1 LQTGN
6 GYALNFIFVKKYS
19 AMEVKGKIYKVNP
32 VQTGEGKNGV
42 WKKQE
47 VVIETDGGKYPKKVC
62 VVFWTDL
69 VNDNAFQ
76 EGNDISVEADVESR
90 EYNGK
95 WYTDVKAWRVNKS
108 EQRPAQSPSAA
119 VDNPATDY
127 NEVSVPNEQ
136 IEDDLPF

>member
-1 LQTGN
+1 
-6 GYALNFIFVKKYS
+6 
-19 AMEVKGKIYKVNP
+19 MELKGKIYKVNP

-47 VVIETDGGKYPKKVC
+47 VVIEMDNGKFPKKVC

-95 WYTDVKAWRVNKS
+95 WYTDVKAWRVNKT
-108 EQRPAQSPSAA
+108 EQSAA
-119 VDNPATDY
+119 PRRENTPPPAYTETD
-127 NEVSVPNEQ
+127 VPNEQ